1 MCEAQALQVVFV
13 FAVFAVKQR
22 EKYRVRGEEKRWFTT
37 VGVINAWRT
46 EIVRQRDRDR
56 DREREKEK
64 EG

>member
-1 MCEAQALQVVFV
+1 MSEAQALQVVFV

-37 VGVINAWRT
+37 VGVINACRT
-46 EIVRQRDRDR
+46 ERVRQRD
-56 DREREKEK
+56 REKEK